1 MNVLEKLLSNRWFV
15 KAVNRDE
22 YYQVKDGISDV
33 QNFLSEKLGYHVIVN
48 PYVIKL
54 EKIPAHSEN
63 WMGIMEFSEPMEYV
77 MFCLTLMFLEDKE
90 VDGQFILSQL
100 TEFIQSVWKQSDLD
114 WTVYQNRRYLVKVL
128 KYCVK
133 CGILQVYDGSEDS
146 FKNDSQ
152 ADVLYLNTGVSR
164 YFMRNFTRDITGFT
178 SPQDFLGEDWFGL
191 DEDRGII
198 RRQRVYRRLLMSMG
212 MERTEETEEDFAYI
226 RTYGK
231 KNIEKDFSGYL
242 DCELQI
248 YKNQAFLILGEECGM
263 GKCFPDAGSLS
274 DIALLCG
281 GLIRDMVERREL
293 EPDLRDNIY
302 MRKEQML
309 SVIER
314 CKKEF
319 QAGFAKTYRDMTT
332 KEFCQE
338 VMKYLIQMELV
349 EQVEDQIRI
358 RAVLCRMA
366 GCYPADFNNSEGKME
381 EKREQ

>member
-54 EKIPAHSEN
+54 EKIPAHPEN

-212 MERTEETEEDFAYI
+212 MEL
-226 RTYGK
+226 
-231 KNIEKDFSGYL
+231 S
-242 DCELQI
+242 
-248 YKNQAFLILGEECGM
+248 LIH
-263 GKCFPDAGSLS
+263 
-274 DIALLCG
+274 I
-281 GLIRDMVERREL
+281 
-293 EPDLRDNIY
+293 
-302 MRKEQML
+302 
-309 SVIER
+309 
-314 CKKEF
+314 
-319 QAGFAKTYRDMTT
+319 
-332 KEFCQE
+332 
-338 VMKYLIQMELV
+338 
-349 EQVEDQIRI
+349 
-358 RAVLCRMA
+358 
-366 GCYPADFNNSEGKME
+366 
-381 EKREQ
+381 

>member
-1 MNVLEKLLSNRWFV
+1 MNVFEKLLSNRWFV

-22 YYQVKDGISDV
+22 YYQMKDGIGEI

-54 EKIPAHSEN
+54 EKIPAHPEN

-77 MFCLTLMFLEDKE
+77 LFCLTLMFLEDKE
-90 VDGQFILSQL
+90 IDGQFILSQL

-231 KNIEKDFSGYL
+231 KNIEKDLCGYL

-263 GKCFPDAGSLS
+263 GKAFPDAGSLS
-274 DIALLCG
+274 DIALLCCG
-281 GLIRDMVERREL
+281 QIVEFVAFGR
-293 EPDLRDNIY
+293 
-302 MRKEQML
+302 
-309 SVIER
+309 
-314 CKKEF
+314 
-319 QAGFAKTYRDMTT
+319 
-332 KEFCQE
+332 
-338 VMKYLIQMELV
+338 
-349 EQVEDQIRI
+349 QII
-358 RAVLCRMA
+358 I
-366 GCYPADFNNSEGKME
+366 DKF
-381 EKREQ
+381 

>member
-22 YYQVKDGISDV
+22 YYQVKDGIGTY

-54 EKIPAHSEN
+54 EKIPAYPEN

-77 MFCLTLMFLEDKE
+77 FFCLTLMFLEDKE

-100 TEFIQSVWKQSDLD
+100 TEFIQSVWKQNDLD

-146 FKNDSQ
+146 FKNDSEV
-152 ADVLYLNTGVSR
+152 DVLYLNTGVSR
-164 YFMRNFTRDITGFT
+164 YFMRNFTRDITGFD
-178 SPQDFLGEDWFGL
+178 SPEDFLGEDWFGM

-212 MERTEETEEDFAYI
+212 MERTDETEEDFAYI

-248 YKNQAFLILGEECGM
+248 YKNQAFLILGEESNL

-281 GLIRDMVERREL
+281 GLVRELVEKRAL
-293 EPDLRDNIY
+293 EPDGRDSIY
-302 MRKEQML
+302 IREEQL
-309 SVIER
+309 VAVIEN
-314 CKKEF
+314 CKRTF
-319 QAGFAKTYRDMTT
+319 QSGFAKMYRDMTT
-332 KEFCQE
+332 KEFCRE
-338 VMKYLIQMELV
+338 VMKYLIQMEFI
-349 EQVEDQIRI
+349 EPMEDGVRI
-358 RAVLCRMA
+358 RAAFCRMA
-366 GCYPADFNNSEGKME
+366 GVYPSDFEKAAQEGAESEK
-381 EKREQ
+381 

>member
-54 EKIPAHSEN
+54 EKIPAHPEN

-164 YFMRNFTRDITGFT
+164 YFMRNFTRDITGFM

-212 MERTEETEEDFAYI
+212 MERT
-226 RTYGK
+226 
-231 KNIEKDFSGYL
+231 
-242 DCELQI
+242 
-248 YKNQAFLILGEECGM
+248 
-263 GKCFPDAGSLS
+263 DAGSLS